1 MLNKHYTTV
10 LTLAI
15 LVTFGIIPKSLASSE
30 KVQSDSSLEYHLA
43 TVKED
48 SSTSD
53 SNLKANPKQ
62 IYNYAD
68 NLQDTLVAQDVSP
81 VTADDGSS
89 TEQNQSTKLWLL
101 ILVIIIIV
109 PSVGFFL
116 LKSKAKP
123 ETIDEEQATS
133 ENITSIEEMPAS
145 IPQNVTSELAVDSI
159 AANELI
165 QEDTPVEKNEEEI
178 NETIVVTTPDSSLDS
193 SLLDEIK
200 EQPVEDTEI
209 ESENDERQSELED
222 SQSLEKLSS
231 SENAIDPEEIIN
243 ELLDISKPELL
254 SISVDDENFAN
265 NLAEES
271 VVLEEV
277 AQNQPDLL
285 SDTENTTETELEST
299 EQVTD
304 QELANI
310 SIVSEEVS
318 EEVAQ
323 NQLDLLSE
331 PELEPTEQVTDQELA
346 NISEWLNEK
355 IDSSSDKDVSV
366 MDDFWNNISSITE
379 EINAETI
386 PEPTEKIT
394 DRELANISEWLDE
407 KVSPDSN
414 LNDLAANGV
423 DNLTE
428 LVEGTGQDAN
438 EELLSNSFNI
448 EEKQNYNEQTKE
460 GISDVT
466 SDFLEELLNED
477 SSKESKH

>member
-15 LVTFGIIPKSLASSE
+15 LVTFGIMPKSWASSD
-30 KVQSDSSLEYHLA
+30 KVQSDSSLEYHL
-43 TVKED
+43 TTFKED

-68 NLQDTLVAQDVSP
+68 DLHDTLVAQDVSP
-81 VTADDGSS
+81 VNADDGSS
-89 TEQNQSTKLWLL
+89 TDQSQSTKLWLL

-116 LKSKAKP
+116 LKSRAKP
-123 ETIDEEQATS
+123 EQIDEEQATS
-133 ENITSIEEMPAS
+133 ENLTSTEEIPAP
-145 IPQNVTSELAVDSI
+145 IPQNITSELAVDSI
-159 AANELI
+159 ATDELI
-165 QEDTPVEKNEEEI
+165 QEDANVEENEEEI
-178 NETIVVTTPDSSLDS
+178 DETIVVTAPDSSLDS
-193 SLLDEIK
+193 SLLDDIQ
-200 EQPVEDTEI
+200 EQVQEQVEDADI
-209 ESENDERQSELED
+209 QSESDEQQSELED
-222 SQSLEKLSS
+222 SQSLSKLSS
-231 SENAIDPEEIIN
+231 AENVIDAQGIIN
-243 ELLDISKPELL
+243 ELLDISKPELP
-254 SISVDDENFAN
+254 STEVDDENFEN

-271 VVLEEV
+271 VVSEEV
-277 AQNQPDLL
+277 VQNQPDLL
-285 SDTENTTETELEST
+285 SETENIAETA
-299 EQVTD
+299 V
-304 QELANI
+304 
-310 SIVSEEVS
+310 
-318 EEVAQ
+318 
-323 NQLDLLSE
+323 
-331 PELEPTEQVTDQELA
+331 EPTEQVTDQELA

-355 IDSSSDKDVSV
+355 IDSSNDKDVSV

-394 DRELANISEWLDE
+394 EQELANISEWLDE
-407 KVSPDSN
+407 KVNPNFN

-423 DNLTE
+423 DDLNE
-428 LVEGTGQDAN
+428 LVEGTEQDAN
-438 EELLSNSFNI
+438 EELLANSFNL
-448 EEKQNYNEQTKE
+448 EEEQNYNKQTKE

>member
-15 LVTFGIIPKSLASSE
+15 LVTFGIMPKSWASSD
-30 KVQSDSSLEYHLA
+30 KVQSDSSLEYHL
-43 TVKED
+43 TTFKED

-68 NLQDTLVAQDVSP
+68 DLHDTLVAQDVSP
-81 VTADDGSS
+81 VNADDGSS
-89 TEQNQSTKLWLL
+89 TDQSQSTKLWLL

-116 LKSKAKP
+116 LKSRAKP
-123 ETIDEEQATS
+123 EQIDEEQATS
-133 ENITSIEEMPAS
+133 ENLTSTEEIPAP
-145 IPQNVTSELAVDSI
+145 IPQNITSELTVDSI
-159 AANELI
+159 ATDELI
-165 QEDTPVEKNEEEI
+165 QEDANVEENEEEI
-178 NETIVVTTPDSSLDS
+178 DETIVVTAPDSSLDS
-193 SLLDEIK
+193 SLLDDIQ
-200 EQPVEDTEI
+200 EQVQEQVEDADI
-209 ESENDERQSELED
+209 QSESDEQQSELED
-222 SQSLEKLSS
+222 SQSLSKLSS
-231 SENAIDPEEIIN
+231 AENVIDAQGIIN
-243 ELLDISKPELL
+243 ELLDISKPELP
-254 SISVDDENFAN
+254 STEVDDENFEN

-271 VVLEEV
+271 VVSEEV
-277 AQNQPDLL
+277 VQNQPDLL
-285 SDTENTTETELEST
+285 SETENIAETA
-299 EQVTD
+299 V
-304 QELANI
+304 
-310 SIVSEEVS
+310 
-318 EEVAQ
+318 
-323 NQLDLLSE
+323 
-331 PELEPTEQVTDQELA
+331 EPTEQVTDQELA

-355 IDSSSDKDVSV
+355 IDSSNDKDVSV

-394 DRELANISEWLDE
+394 EQELANISEWLDE
-407 KVSPDSN
+407 KVNPNFN

-423 DNLTE
+423 DDLNE
-428 LVEGTGQDAN
+428 LVEGTEQDAN
-438 EELLSNSFNI
+438 EELLANNFNL
-448 EEKQNYNEQTKE
+448 EEEQNYNKQTKE

>member
-15 LVTFGIIPKSLASSE
+15 LVTFGIIPKSWASSD
-30 KVQSDSSLEYHLA
+30 KVQSDSSLEYHL
-43 TVKED
+43 TTLKED

-68 NLQDTLVAQDVSP
+68 NLHDTLVAQDVSP
-81 VTADDGSS
+81 VNADDGSS
-89 TEQNQSTKLWLL
+89 TDQSQSTKLWLL

-116 LKSKAKP
+116 LKSRAKP
-123 ETIDEEQATS
+123 EQIDEEQATS
-133 ENITSIEEMPAS
+133 ENLTSTEEIPAP
-145 IPQNVTSELAVDSI
+145 IPQNITSELTVDSI
-159 AANELI
+159 ATDELI
-165 QEDTPVEKNEEEI
+165 QEDANVEENEEEI
-178 NETIVVTTPDSSLDS
+178 DETIVVTAPDSSLDS
-193 SLLDEIK
+193 SLLDDIQ
-200 EQPVEDTEI
+200 EQVQEQVEDAEI
-209 ESENDERQSELED
+209 QSESDEQQSELED
-222 SQSLEKLSS
+222 SQSLSKLSS
-231 SENAIDPEEIIN
+231 AENVIDAEGIIN
-243 ELLDISKPELL
+243 ELLDISKPELP
-254 SISVDDENFAN
+254 STEVDDENFEN
-265 NLAEES
+265 NSAEES
-271 VVLEEV
+271 VVSEEV

-285 SDTENTTETELEST
+285 SETENIAETA
-299 EQVTD
+299 V
-304 QELANI
+304 
-310 SIVSEEVS
+310 
-318 EEVAQ
+318 
-323 NQLDLLSE
+323 
-331 PELEPTEQVTDQELA
+331 EPTEQVTDQELA

-355 IDSSSDKDVSV
+355 IDSSNDKDVSV

-394 DRELANISEWLDE
+394 EQELANISEWLDE
-407 KVSPDSN
+407 KVNPNSN

-423 DNLTE
+423 DDLNE
-428 LVEGTGQDAN
+428 LVEGTEQDAN
-438 EELLSNSFNI
+438 EELLANSFNL
-448 EEKQNYNEQTKE
+448 EEEQNYNEQTKE